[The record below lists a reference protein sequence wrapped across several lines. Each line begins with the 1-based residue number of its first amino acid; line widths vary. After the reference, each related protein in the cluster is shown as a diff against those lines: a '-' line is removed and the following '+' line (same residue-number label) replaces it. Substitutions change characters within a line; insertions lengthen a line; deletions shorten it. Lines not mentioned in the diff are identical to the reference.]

1 MHFRIFKWKSKKLK
15 YAFGK
20 EILKPACA
28 CSKNF
33 QEGQTN
39 ESLGTLG
46 FMS

>member
-15 YAFGK
+15 CAFGK
-20 EILKPACA
+20 ETLKTSST

-39 ESLGTLG
+39 EFLENLGL
-46 FMS
+46 MS